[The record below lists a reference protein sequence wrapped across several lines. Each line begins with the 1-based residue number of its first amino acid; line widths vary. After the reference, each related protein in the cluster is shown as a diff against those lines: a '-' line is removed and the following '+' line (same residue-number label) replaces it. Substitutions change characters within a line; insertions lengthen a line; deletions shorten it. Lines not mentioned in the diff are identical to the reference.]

1 MAERSQRVIGWRPAD
16 QYLRYVAAGLAYLVA
31 GLHLFHPQLG
41 FPQLV
46 MVLTLDDPVRHL
58 LHDPRP
64 VLFVLSGIAILI
76 GIHLALFGFPRKPMY
91 VLGMGLMVT
100 YFVGYFAWH
109 LTGHGGFL
117 PNREPVYHGLHPVE
131 AVLAHLSEYAWARW
145 TKLAEAALFTV
156 LLVLFFRE
164 AG

>member
-1 MAERSQRVIGWRPAD
+1 MAEHSQRAPAWRPTD
-16 QYLRYVAAGLAYLVA
+16 RHLRYVAAGLAYLVA

-46 MVLTLDDPVRHL
+46 RVLALDDPVRHL

-64 VLFVLSGIAILI
+64 ALFVLSGIAILV
-76 GIHLALFGFPRKPMY
+76 GIHLVLFGFPRKPMY
-91 VLGMGLMVT
+91 VLGMLLVAT

-117 PNREPVYHGLHPVE
+117 PGREPHYHGLHPVE
-131 AVLAHLSEYAWARW
+131 AVLGHLGAYAWARW
-145 TKLAEAALFTV
+145 TKLAEALLFAVLAV
-156 LLVLFFRE
+156 LLYRE
-164 AG
+164 RG